1 MIELHKDESIT
12 FETGNREAAF
22 VFLSGNAYVKM
33 DDGTDFGFVGGRK
46 SVFEGKAYTVYAGRN
61 RKVSFSTPWSAK
73 IAVATAPME
82 EDTDPLLI
90 TPDMVRASVL
100 GKKPYER
107 ETHFLVDGLTN
118 AKKLT
123 VGEAWITPGNWA
135 GFPPHKHDTFNMPS
149 EGIAEEIYYFL
160 FQPQQGFAI
169 QSMYTHDRSLDKS
182 YIVRND
188 DLVEFPYGYHTTVGA
203 PGYNSYFL
211 WVMAGEY
218 QGFYRSND
226 PEHEWV
232 TAVENIEKKS

>member
-1 MIELHKDESIT
+1 MPPDLPVFWEKQTFRGFLHANVLVSQSYTSIT
-12 FETGNREAAF
+12 F
-22 VFLSGNAYVKM
+22 
-33 DDGTDFGFVGGRK
+33 
-46 SVFEGKAYTVYAGRN
+46 
-61 RKVSFSTPWSAK
+61 
-73 IAVATAPME
+73 
-82 EDTDPLLI
+82 
-90 TPDMVRASVL
+90 VL
-100 GKKPYER
+100 
-107 ETHFLVDGLTN
+107 
-118 AKKLT
+118 
-123 VGEAWITPGNWA
+123 
-135 GFPPHKHDTFNMPS
+135 
-149 EGIAEEIYYFL
+149 
-160 FQPQQGFAI
+160 PQQGFAI